1 MTTIKYI
8 GSADNYSELPV
19 TGNQSL
25 WQIGQQEERPDAE
38 AGLLL
43 ATGLFSSPAHP
54 AMITI
59 DPVTK
64 GIETKVRDVSLGF
77 AKKRTMYPVN
87 LLDPRLTG
95 GYVTTLGTASEV
107 AATSESGHSVV
118 TCTATSAGSTARILK
133 GWSTLTL
140 DTAKYYELSC
150 TPTAV
155 TLGNRA
161 AMGQV
166 WFGIVTAPTEGSQG
180 LNISSAPPVVGQ
192 RAVIRFRPS
201 AASTIIRVGLGIN
214 LAETVMVG
222 DKIVATD
229 FALYEIP
236 SLTSV
241 VEDYSY
247 NAFGVCGKAQ
257 TSPTPSPS
265 SCVWAIGDSWTNDA
279 TDWAQMLGLAYGRE
293 MRVTAQAGD
302 TLAVMKSRAD
312 TAAALGYAWL
322 LNPGKNI
329 PGVAVI
335 IGGINDVIADAS
347 VTTIISRAQTM
358 IDYVRARN
366 MIPIF
371 VLQPYASDSNHYTVG
386 RMAIRTAFAN
396 YIKQEGCD
404 YFDLAEEGFL
414 TSGAANATY
423 LLSESLNWIHPTTA
437 GIALLTGLIERRLRD
452 IDRACVVLNSP
463 VWPKI

>member
-1 MTTIKYI
+1 
-8 GSADNYSELPV
+8 
-19 TGNQSL
+19 
-25 WQIGQQEERPDAE
+25 
-38 AGLLL
+38 
-43 ATGLFSSPAHP
+43 
-54 AMITI
+54 
-59 DPVTK
+59 
-64 GIETKVRDVSLGF
+64 
-77 AKKRTMYPVN
+77 
-87 LLDPRLTG
+87 
-95 GYVTTLGTASEV
+95 
-107 AATSESGHSVV
+107 
-118 TCTATSAGSTARILK
+118 
-133 GWSTLTL
+133 
-140 DTAKYYELSC
+140 
-150 TPTAV
+150 
-155 TLGNRA
+155 
-161 AMGQV
+161 
-166 WFGIVTAPTEGSQG
+166 
-180 LNISSAPPVVGQ
+180 
-192 RAVIRFRPS
+192 
-201 AASTIIRVGLGIN
+201 
-214 LAETVMVG
+214 
-222 DKIVATD
+222 
-229 FALYEIP
+229 
-236 SLTSV
+236 
-241 VEDYSY
+241 
-247 NAFGVCGKAQ
+247 
-257 TSPTPSPS
+257 
-265 SCVWAIGDSWTNDA
+265 
-279 TDWAQMLGLAYGRE
+279 MLGLAYGRE
-293 MRVTAQAGD
+293 MRVTAQSGD